1 MGSLFNAFSTSLP
14 IALGIAASPMTILAL
29 MILLM
34 TPRAL
39 SNAYSFLFGW
49 FIGLFLIGGLVLLS
63 PGLNHYTSGPTPVS
77 GWIRIG
83 LGSLFLLISILIAKD
98 LPKKGKQTTPPKWM
112 EKVDSYGPKQ
122 AMSIGLF
129 LSILNFKNAAM
140 VASGAVVIA
149 AAGLSSIQEVILLIL
164 FCFIA
169 SLGVLFPVVI
179 YLLFRNVVESV
190 FAKMKIWLQKYS
202 TLILMLVLIVFGL
215 WSLYRGIVLVG
226 LYSG

>member
-1 MGSLFNAFSTSLP
+1 MFSAFSLSLP
-14 IALGIAASPMTILAL
+14 IALGVAASPMTILAL
-29 MILLM
+29 MLLLM

-39 SNAYSFLFGW
+39 PNAYSFLLGW
-49 FIGLFLIGGLVLLS
+49 FIGLFLVGGLVLLS

-83 LGSLFLLISILIAKD
+83 LGSLFLLISILIARD
-98 LPKKGKQTTPPKWM
+98 LPKKGKAMAPPRWM
-112 EKVDSYGPKQ
+112 TKLDSYGPRQ
-122 AMSIGLF
+122 AVNVGLF

-149 AAGLSSIQEVILLIL
+149 AGGLSSIQEAVLLIL

-169 SLGVLFPVVI
+169 SLGVLFPLVI
-179 YLLFRNVVESV
+179 YLLFRNVVELV
-190 FAKMKIWLQKYS
+190 FAKIKVWLQRYS
-202 TLILMLVLIVFGL
+202 TLILMFVLTVFGL

>member
-1 MGSLFNAFSTSLP
+1 MFSAFSLSLP
-14 IALGIAASPMTILAL
+14 IALGVAASPMTILAL

-39 SNAYSFLFGW
+39 PNAYSFLSGW
-49 FIGLFLIGGLVLLS
+49 FIGLFLVGGLILIS

-83 LGSLFLLISILIAKD
+83 LGSLFLLISILIARD
-98 LPKKGKQTTPPKWM
+98 LPEKGKAKAPPRWM
-112 EKVDSYGPKQ
+112 EKVDTYGPRQ
-122 AMSIGLF
+122 AMNVGLF
-129 LSILNFKNAAM
+129 LSIVNFKNAAM

-149 AAGLSSIQEVILLIL
+149 AGGLSSWQEVNLLLI
-164 FCFIA
+164 FCLIA

-179 YLLFRNVVESV
+179 YLLFRNVVEVV
-190 FAKMKIWLQKYS
+190 FAKIKVWLQRYS
-202 TLILMLVLIVFGL
+202 TLILMIVLIVYGG
-215 WSLYRGIVLVG
+215 WSLYRGIILVG